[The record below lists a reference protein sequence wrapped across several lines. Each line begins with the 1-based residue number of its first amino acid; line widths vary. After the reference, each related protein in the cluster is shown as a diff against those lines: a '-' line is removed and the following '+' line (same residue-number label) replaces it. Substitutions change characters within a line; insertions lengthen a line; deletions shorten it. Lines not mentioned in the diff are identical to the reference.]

1 MSKAKR
7 KCLFFVVFILCCVIF
22 FGCSEKESEA
32 MNKKTEP
39 EGRLTR
45 IEYSQTNG
53 MVYGDDFSVDVI
65 PEQVLYTRFFSTT
78 EYEYVDKEN
87 IPIDSEQWHELEEAV
102 LAIFPVLEE
111 RHFEKEWKPF
121 SGTVDGGGTFS
132 FYLTWE
138 NEGKEERISY
148 HSPNDRRFTTL
159 FTLLEEIANPIGREI
174 VYYDAPELNGFFIS
188 RGDSHSGKASDFSYQ
203 CTVKNEEK
211 WYFFSYFGKDGVPS
225 SLSTYVGEDIWKEI
239 AEKCAELD
247 LESAKDGSSKDKTY
261 AVLYY
266 SDGKQRTI
274 KPDKKTVKELQI
286 FFEELVSRLEE

>member
-87 IPIDSEQWHELEEAV
+87 IQIDSEQWHELEEAV
-102 LAIFPVLEE
+102 LAIFPVLDE
-111 RHFEKEWKPF
+111 RHLEKEW
-121 SGTVDGGGTFS
+121 T
-132 FYLTWE
+132 
-138 NEGKEERISY
+138 
-148 HSPNDRRFTTL
+148 
-159 FTLLEEIANPIGREI
+159 
-174 VYYDAPELNGFFIS
+174 
-188 RGDSHSGKASDFSYQ
+188 
-203 CTVKNEEK
+203 
-211 WYFFSYFGKDGVPS
+211 
-225 SLSTYVGEDIWKEI
+225 
-239 AEKCAELD
+239 
-247 LESAKDGSSKDKTY
+247 
-261 AVLYY
+261 
-266 SDGKQRTI
+266 
-274 KPDKKTVKELQI
+274 
-286 FFEELVSRLEE
+286 

>member
-87 IPIDSEQWHELEEAV
+87 IPIDSENGTSWKKRCLQFFLFWRRDISKRNGSL
-102 LAIFPVLEE
+102 FPVQLTEE
-111 RHFEKEWKPF
+111 
-121 SGTVDGGGTFS
+121 V
-132 FYLTWE
+132 
-138 NEGKEERISY
+138 
-148 HSPNDRRFTTL
+148 L
-159 FTLLEEIANPIGREI
+159 FLF
-174 VYYDAPELNGFFIS
+174 V
-188 RGDSHSGKASDFSYQ
+188 
-203 CTVKNEEK
+203 
-211 WYFFSYFGKDGVPS
+211 
-225 SLSTYVGEDIWKEI
+225 
-239 AEKCAELD
+239 
-247 LESAKDGSSKDKTY
+247 
-261 AVLYY
+261 
-266 SDGKQRTI
+266 
-274 KPDKKTVKELQI
+274 
-286 FFEELVSRLEE
+286 